1 MNSKLPK
8 KESLTNSAVFF
19 MVCLLPILA
28 SIIFGAVSSATL
40 GVLLLFLGMLGIMRL
55 LDAWKSGKF
64 QISKSLLQLPLI
76 GLICI
81 GFVQLLPFGAG
92 IPNDLLSGGSLT
104 TLTLDPMS
112 TKFALIKLGIFLVF
126 FSTALVYINNPK
138 RLRTV
143 VFTIII
149 FAGIMAFIGILQR
162 LASPN
167 FIYGMREVDYAN
179 PFASYVNQHHFAAFM
194 EMTIGLTLGLLFGNA
209 VEKDKRLLLIIAVVL
224 MGIAI
229 VLTGSRGGFL
239 SLMGVLGFLALIN
252 ITVRNANAEVKTDG
266 GLRRNLILIGGSA
279 FLVIFLIGTVIWLG
293 QGRASERIFDLN
305 QADFTTGRTHFWSVS
320 LDIIRDNPVLGVGLE
335 AFGVAFTKYDTWNG
349 TLRVEQAHN
358 DYLQTLA
365 DTGILGFIC
374 VASFIF
380 LLFKNGLRVVR
391 STGNL
396 FRRGVAIGALAGC
409 FGILVHSLF
418 DFPLRTNANFLFFLL
433 LVILA
438 TSEIKYPKLFRKPA
452 LVHPN
457 QLK

>member
-8 KESLTNSAVFF
+8 KESLTNSVVFVL
-19 MVCLLPILA
+19 VCSLPILA

-40 GVLLLFLGMLGIMRL
+40 GVLLLFLGMLGIVRL
-55 LDAWKSGKF
+55 LDAWKSGKY
-64 QISKSLLQLPLI
+64 QISTSLLQLPLI

-92 IPNDLLSGGSLT
+92 IPNDLLGGGSLA

-167 FIYGMREVDYAN
+167 FIYGMREVDYAT

-194 EMTIGLTLGLLFGNA
+194 EMTIGLTLALLFGNA

-229 VLTGSRGGFL
+229 VLTGSRGGFV
-239 SLMGVLGFLALIN
+239 SLVAVLGFLLLIN
-252 ITVRNANAEVKTDG
+252 ITTRNESAEVNTDG
-266 GLRRNLILIGGSA
+266 SGLRRNLILVGGSA
-279 FLVIFLIGTVIWLG
+279 VLVIFLIGTVIWLG
-293 QGRASERIFDLN
+293 QGKASERIFDLN

-320 LDIIRDNPVLGVGLE
+320 LDIIRDNPIIGVGLE

-365 DTGILGFIC
+365 DSGILGFIC
-374 VASFIF
+374 IISFIF
-380 LLFKNGLRVVR
+380 LLFKKGLGIVR

-433 LVILA
+433 LVVLA
-438 TSEIKYPKLFRKPA
+438 TNEIKYPKLFRKPA
-452 LVHPN
+452 LVHSD
-457 QLK
+457 